1 MNQDQDN
8 SHMPAESSSRALLV
22 QPGPETQMP
31 VGYLPQT
38 TTIASDEK
46 IPIAREEGFDP
57 IAIEL
62 ALVPPGTGFAEK
74 LRLWM
79 LTILAAVLIVFLFPS
94 ERFFKPKTKDLG
106 TMTIGGP
113 ALPANFSLFADRSQ
127 PWINTLLEMDRLYF
141 REGKLTE
148 AIAIAESALEKVPEK
163 KWEEWQKVHYRYWE
177 LLANA
182 GRNHVLKTASRAYLQ
197 ALPEDPFANYYYAHA
212 FLTATDRIRSFNGE
226 MKQSYRREA
235 EAIGARIEHACNA
248 LLAKAKH
255 PAAENEKDPAREL
268 YRKLRL
274 EQAKLYTLIW
284 RLGGYKEDNHADVV
298 FRDKAL
304 DICGNSE
311 LAGLREAKELKK
323 LIYSHILA
331 HWYWFE
337 GQQVI
342 QGAKYKRR
350 QIEQEVKALNKDL
363 RDTKKL

>member
-8 SHMPAESSSRALLV
+8 SHVPAESSSRALLV

-38 TTIASDEK
+38 ETIESDDK

-62 ALVPPGTGFAEK
+62 ALAPAGPGFSEK
-74 LRLWM
+74 LRLLI
-79 LTILAAVLIVFLFPS
+79 LTILAAALIIFLFPS

-106 TMTIGGP
+106 AMTIGGP

-127 PWINTLLEMDRLYF
+127 PWISVLFEMDRLYF
-141 REGKLTE
+141 REGKLTA
-148 AIAIAESALEKVPEK
+148 AIAVAESALEKVPQK
-163 KWEEWQKVHYRYWE
+163 KWQEWQKVHYRYWE

-182 GRNHVLKTASRAYLQ
+182 GRIHALKTASRAYLQ
-197 ALPEDPFANYYYAHA
+197 SFPEDSFANYYYAHA
-212 FLTATDRIRSFNGE
+212 FLAATDRIRSFKSE
-226 MKQSYRREA
+226 MKQDYRQEA
-235 EAIGARIEHACNA
+235 EAISDRIERACNA
-248 LLAKAKH
+248 LIAKSKH
-255 PAAENEKDPAREL
+255 PAAEKEKDLTAEL

-284 RLGGYKEDNHADVV
+284 RLGGYNEDNHADVV

-304 DICGNSE
+304 DICDRTE
-311 LAGLREAKELKK
+311 LADLRETKELKK
-323 LIYSHILA
+323 LIYTHILA

-337 GQQVI
+337 GQQII

-350 QIEQEVKALNKDL
+350 QIEQEVKALNKEL
-363 RDTKKL
+363 RDTKRL